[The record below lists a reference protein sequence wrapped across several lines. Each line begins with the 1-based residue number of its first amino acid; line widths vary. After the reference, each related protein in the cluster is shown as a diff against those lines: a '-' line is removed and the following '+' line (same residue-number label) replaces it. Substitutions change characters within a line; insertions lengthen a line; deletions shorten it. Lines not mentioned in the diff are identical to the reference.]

1 MTATAELLSALLPLF
16 AVIPLLLAG
25 VVAIL
30 PWAPA
35 RAALGILTPAAMAIG
50 AFAMLGYVTANEPVG
65 HGVGAFPGGVAIPF
79 VADGFSLLMLGV
91 ASLVAFVASWFAQVV
106 GENKSRFFSSL
117 TLMMSSGMAGAF
129 LTADLFNFFV
139 FMEVM
144 LLPSYGLIAVTG
156 TWHRLAAGR
165 SFVLVNLLTSTVLLI
180 GVALTYGSV
189 GSVNIALLAG
199 VAAGGGPGTVALG
212 LVVIALGVKAG
223 LAPVHTWLPR
233 TYPSTSPAVMA
244 LFSAVHTKVA
254 VYMMFRVYVV
264 IVDMEPS
271 WHWPIIALMA
281 VSMLIGAFAGL
292 AEDTMRRV
300 LAYQMVNGMPFI
312 LVVLAFTD
320 GDARAALAAGIFYAV
335 HHMITVGSL
344 IMASGAIEETYGTG
358 ILSRL
363 SGLARRDPLVAWVF
377 AAMAFSIVGFPPFS
391 GLWGKIG
398 VVFAAAGTGDA
409 RSIVVISVIVLASMG
424 ALLSMVRVWRAVFW
438 GRDMKGVDAGL
449 RVPKRMVWPS
459 AVLALG
465 SFGMFIFA
473 APVSTAAGAA
483 ADSLLDVPAYV
494 EAALGDPEAAVA
506 FGRLDNVSP
515 EVGEPGTGAGDPD
528 NGAENAGAGAGSDSA
543 TDTGTESTA
552 ETEGT
557 DN

>member
-281 VSMLIGAFAGL
+281 VSMLFGAFAGL

-391 GLWGKIG
+391 GLWGKVG

-528 NGAENAGAGAGSDSA
+528 NGAENAGDGAGADSA
-543 TDTGTESTA
+543 TDTGTDSTA

>member
-16 AVIPLLLAG
+16 AVFPLLLAG

-106 GENKSRFFSSL
+106 GENESRFFSSL

-528 NGAENAGAGAGSDSA
+528 NGAENAGDGAGADSA
-543 TDTGTESTA
+543 TDTGTDSTA

>member
-1 MTATAELLSALLPLF
+1 VTATAELLSALLPLF

-91 ASLVAFVASWFAQVV
+91 ASLVVFVASWFAQVV
-106 GENKSRFFSSL
+106 GENESRFFSSL

-528 NGAENAGAGAGSDSA
+528 NGAENAGAGAGADSA

>member
-16 AVIPLLLAG
+16 AVFPLLLAG

-91 ASLVAFVASWFAQVV
+91 ASLVVFVASWFAQVV

-391 GLWGKIG
+391 GLWGKVG

-528 NGAENAGAGAGSDSA
+528 NGAENAGAGVGSDSA

>member
-91 ASLVAFVASWFAQVV
+91 ASLVVFVASWFAQVV
-106 GENKSRFFSSL
+106 GENESRFFSSL

-312 LVVLAFTD
+312 LVVLAFTN

-528 NGAENAGAGAGSDSA
+528 NGAENAGAGADSA

>member
-91 ASLVAFVASWFAQVV
+91 ASLVVFVASWFAQVV

-528 NGAENAGAGAGSDSA
+528 NGAENAGAGAGADSA

>member
-1 MTATAELLSALLPLF
+1 VTATAELLSALLPLF

-391 GLWGKIG
+391 GLWGKVG

-459 AVLALG
+459 DVLALG

-528 NGAENAGAGAGSDSA
+528 NGAENAGDGAGADSA
-543 TDTGTESTA
+543 TDTGTDSTA

>member
-91 ASLVAFVASWFAQVV
+91 ASLVVFVASWFAQVV

-391 GLWGKIG
+391 GLWGKVG

-528 NGAENAGAGAGSDSA
+528 NGAENAGDGAGADSA
-543 TDTGTESTA
+543 TDTGTDSTA

>member
-271 WHWPIIALMA
+271 WH
-281 VSMLIGAFAGL
+281 
-292 AEDTMRRV
+292 
-300 LAYQMVNGMPFI
+300 
-312 LVVLAFTD
+312 
-320 GDARAALAAGIFYAV
+320 
-335 HHMITVGSL
+335 
-344 IMASGAIEETYGTG
+344 
-358 ILSRL
+358 
-363 SGLARRDPLVAWVF
+363 
-377 AAMAFSIVGFPPFS
+377 
-391 GLWGKIG
+391 
-398 VVFAAAGTGDA
+398 
-409 RSIVVISVIVLASMG
+409 
-424 ALLSMVRVWRAVFW
+424 
-438 GRDMKGVDAGL
+438 
-449 RVPKRMVWPS
+449 
-459 AVLALG
+459 
-465 SFGMFIFA
+465 
-473 APVSTAAGAA
+473 
-483 ADSLLDVPAYV
+483 
-494 EAALGDPEAAVA
+494 
-506 FGRLDNVSP
+506 
-515 EVGEPGTGAGDPD
+515 
-528 NGAENAGAGAGSDSA
+528 
-543 TDTGTESTA
+543 
-552 ETEGT
+552 
-557 DN
+557 

>member
-391 GLWGKIG
+391 GLWGKVG

-528 NGAENAGAGAGSDSA
+528 NGAENAGDGAGADSA
-543 TDTGTESTA
+543 TDTGTDSTA

>member
-91 ASLVAFVASWFAQVV
+91 ASLVVFVASWFAQVV
-106 GENKSRFFSSL
+106 GENESRFFSSL

-391 GLWGKIG
+391 GLWGKVG

-528 NGAENAGAGAGSDSA
+528 NGAENAGAGAGADSA

>member
-91 ASLVAFVASWFAQVV
+91 ASLVVFVASWFAQVV
-106 GENKSRFFSSL
+106 GENESRFFSSL

-528 NGAENAGAGAGSDSA
+528 NGAENAGAGAGADSA

>member
-358 ILSRL
+358 TLSRL

-391 GLWGKIG
+391 GLWGKVG

-528 NGAENAGAGAGSDSA
+528 NGAENAGDGAGADSA
-543 TDTGTESTA
+543 TDTGTDSTA

>member
-91 ASLVAFVASWFAQVV
+91 ASLVVFVASWFAQVV
-106 GENKSRFFSSL
+106 GENESRFFSSL

-528 NGAENAGAGAGSDSA
+528 NGAENAGDGAGADSA